1 MRPDLHID
9 LDSVTGMVISYR
21 VEGIATVYVGH
32 SVPIQPTFAMRY
44 GGCHAALDTAVVAI
58 VVITIITIIAV
69 VMIVVALIAI
79 VVIALVIVDI
89 NCVVV
94 VVFVTH
100 AMEVG

>member
-21 VEGIATVYVGH
+21 VEG
-32 SVPIQPTFAMRY
+32 
-44 GGCHAALDTAVVAI
+44 GCHAALDTAVIAMVAI
-58 VVITIITIIAV
+58 VVITIIVV